1 MLEHKDQQSLMPNEV
16 LAEIGFILIYIE
28 VHLKLSK
35 LSPHSKSV
43 C

>member
-16 LAEIGFILIYIE
+16 LAEIGFLLIYIE
-28 VHLKLSK
+28 VHLSLSK
-35 LSPHSKSV
+35 LNPNPKSI